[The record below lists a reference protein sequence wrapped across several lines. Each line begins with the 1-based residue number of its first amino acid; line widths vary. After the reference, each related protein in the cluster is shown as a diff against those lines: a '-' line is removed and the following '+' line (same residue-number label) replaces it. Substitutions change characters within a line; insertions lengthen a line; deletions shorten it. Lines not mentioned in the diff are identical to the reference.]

1 MIKALLM
8 IASGVPMSRARL
20 LPVVVVTLLPA
31 VAWPQG
37 NPVGPE
43 FRVNTSTTN
52 NQWFHAVSADPAG
65 NFVVVWQSSAAPS
78 GVFGQRYDSS
88 GAPLGP
94 EFRVNTFTTGQGGPA
109 VASDASGNF
118 VVVWTS
124 TVQDDQDVLGRRF
137 ASTGA
142 PIGPEFRV
150 NTYTTDSQIFPAV
163 AVADD
168 GAFVVT
174 WMSWFQDGSYAG
186 VYAQRF
192 AGTGAPL
199 GPEFRVNNITF
210 LDQIPRGIGTDPAG
224 NFVVVWESGVG
235 DGDSYSVF
243 GQRFAAS
250 GAPLGAQFRIN
261 TFTTNTQSTPDVDVD
276 GSGNFVVVWQ
286 SRPPDGSSFGI
297 FGQRFAASGA
307 PLGGEFRVNT
317 HTYSHQI
324 RPAVALDRSGNFVVA
339 WQSLSGSEYD
349 VFAQRY
355 DATGTPLGAEFPVNT
370 TVPFDQAYAA
380 VTADDAGK
388 FVIVWRSWQAG
399 PSAWNVFGQRYNQIL
414 PVELMHLSIE

>member
-1 MIKALLM
+1 
-8 IASGVPMSRARL
+8 MSPARL

-37 NPVGPE
+37 DPVGPE

-65 NFVVVWQSSAAPS
+65 NFVVVWQSSAVPS

-94 EFRVNTFTTGQGGPA
+94 EFRVNTVTTGQGGPA

-124 TVQDDQDVLGRRF
+124 TQGSLQEVFGRRF

-142 PIGPEFRV
+142 PIGSEFQV
-150 NTYTTDSQIFPAV
+150 NTYTTDSQTFPAV

-186 VYAQRF
+186 VYAQRY
-192 AGTGAPL
+192 ASTGAPL
-199 GPEFRVNNITF
+199 GPEFRVNTATA

-235 DGDSYSVF
+235 DGSSYSVF
-243 GQRFAAS
+243 GQRFAAA

-261 TFTTNTQSTPDVDVD
+261 TFTTNSQSTPDVDVD
-276 GSGNFVVVWQ
+276 GTGNFVVVWQ
-286 SRPPDGSSFGI
+286 SGILQDGSGFGV

-307 PLGGEFRVNT
+307 PVGGEFRVNT

-324 RPAVALDRSGNFVVA
+324 RPSVALDRAGNFVVA
-339 WQSLSGSEYD
+339 WQSLFQDGSEYG
-349 VFAQRY
+349 VFGQRY
-355 DATGTPLGAEFPVNT
+355 DATGTPLGAEFRVNT
-370 TVPFDQAYAA
+370 TVIFDQEYAA
-380 VTADDAGK
+380 VTADNAGK
-388 FVIVWRSWQAG
+388 FVIVWSSWQG
-399 PSAWNVFGQRYNQIL
+399 GSSARNVFGQRYNQIL